1 MTLLVDLGKKTAVPL
16 DDALPTREMKEIQ
29 FEEVSELT
37 PPVPDRISLLQVA
50 PVGELVVGV
59 GYNRGEGIFLVC
71 ELVGSEM

>member
-37 PPVPDRISLLQVA
+37 PPVPDNIALLQVA
-50 PVGELVVGV
+50 PIGEIIDGLGV
-59 GYNRGEGIFLVC
+59 NRGEGVFLVC
-71 ELVGSEM
+71 EI

>member
-37 PPVPDRISLLQVA
+37 PPVPDNIALLQVA
-50 PVGELVVGV
+50 PVGEIIDGLGV
-59 GYNRGEGIFLVC
+59 NRGEGVFLVC
-71 ELVGSEM
+71 EI

>member
-37 PPVPDRISLLQVA
+37 PPVPDNIALLQVA
-50 PVGELVVGV
+50 PIGEIINGLGV
-59 GYNRGEGIFLVC
+59 NRGEGVFLVC
-71 ELVGSEM
+71 EI

>member
-37 PPVPDRISLLQVA
+37 PPVPDNIALLQVA
-50 PVGELVVGV
+50 PVDEIVGGVGV
-59 GYNRGEGIFLVC
+59 NRGDGIFLVC
-71 ELVGSEM
+71 ET

>member
-16 DDALPTREMKEIQ
+16 DDALPAREMKEIQ

-50 PVGELVVGV
+50 PIGELIDDVGM
-59 GYNRGEGIFLVC
+59 NRGDGVFIVC
-71 ELVGSEM
+71 EM

>member
-37 PPVPDRISLLQVA
+37 PPVPDNIALLQVA
-50 PVGELVVGV
+50 PVGEIVEGIGL
-59 GYNRGEGIFLVC
+59 NRGDGIFLVC
-71 ELVGSEM
+71 EI